1 MVSLA
6 AGRDQQRCTGSTART
21 AATIEAMTVRGS
33 LHLARVHAAAFFTN
47 WREYEG
53 PFAEKV
59 ALTFRNRLRATFSEA
74 QCCGHPGQPGC

>member
-1 MVSLA
+1 MHRFV
-6 AGRDQQRCTGSTART
+6 RARRGYHRT
-21 AATIEAMTVRGS
+21 VTVREF
-33 LHLARVHAAAFFTN
+33 LHLTRVHAGNFFTN

-59 ALTFRNRLRATFSEA
+59 ALTFRNRLHATFSRA